1 MEKLEAE
8 SDVEPQGRP
17 RSCTWPP
24 LPEAS
29 VDLPLP
35 PPGLDPGQM
44 RKAKSSRR
52 NAWGNLSYADLITKA
67 IESSPERRLTLSQ
80 IYDWMVRFVPYFK
93 DKGDSNSSAGWKNS
107 IRHNLSLHTRFIRV
121 QNEGTGKS
129 SWWMLNP
136 EGGKTGKTPR
146 RRAASMD
153 STSGKFLRI
162 KGKAGKKKQQQVQS
176 APEPTVEGSP
186 SSQQA
191 KWSESPSSHTSD
203 DFDVWADFHNRTN
216 PVAGN
221 MSGRLSPILG
231 NDEPDDLDDDE
242 VTPSSPLMYPSP
254 SSALSP
260 NARCSVEMPRLTEL
274 SSTIGMGEGLSDH
287 LLDELQDGYSVNSAA
302 VLRQRS
308 PGFSF
313 TSKCPTL
320 GNSSNAFCG
329 TVYSQPAM
337 GMMRRL
343 PMQTIQENKQAAFS
357 PGSTYRNSSLQD
369 LLTAMSYGHKE
380 GVVQSDPGIPSMLGP
395 QRNHRQNTGMLNNC
409 DSGQVPYSASLI
421 KSHNLYHPPTLNH
434 HCSVNNS
441 ALASSSGL
449 INSESC
455 GLSSVPHHSYFNSQ
469 GGHGSLLEG
478 PYQGAYHHH
487 HHHHH
492 HHPQVYNQD
501 RFPTDLD
508 LDMFNGTLECDVESI
523 ILNDFMDNDEMDF
536 NFDSALP
543 PQGGFNMAATAQ
555 PANQSW
561 VQG

>member
-8 SDVEPQGRP
+8 TDVEPQVRP

-24 LPEAS
+24 LPEPPS
-29 VDLPLP
+29 DMPLP
-35 PPGLDPGQM
+35 PPGMDPGQM

-153 STSGKFLRI
+153 STGGKFLRI
-162 KGKAGKKKQQQVQS
+162 KGKAGKKKQQQVQT
-176 APEPTVEGSP
+176 APDQTNEGSP
-186 SSQQA
+186 SSQHA

-203 DFDVWADFHNRTN
+203 DFEVWADFHNRSNTT
-216 PVAGN
+216 VGSV
-221 MSGRLSPILG
+221 SGRLSPIMS
-231 NDEPDDLDDDE
+231 NQEPDDLDDDE
-242 VTPSSPLMYPSP
+242 VAPSSPLMYPSP

-260 NARCSVEMPRLTEL
+260 SARCSVEMPRLAEL
-274 SSTIGMGEGLSDH
+274 TGTIGLGDGLADH
-287 LLDELQDGYSVNSAA
+287 LMDELQDGYSVTSGTA
-302 VLRQRS
+302 LRQRS

-313 TSKCPTL
+313 SSKCPSLSPPSGTY
-320 GNSSNAFCG
+320 CG
-329 TVYSQPAM
+329 SIYSQPAI

-357 PGSTYRNSSLQD
+357 SGSTYRNSSIQD
-369 LLTAMSYGHKE
+369 LLSTMTYGHKE
-380 GVVQSDPGIPSMLGP
+380 GTAQGETGLSPVVGA
-395 QRNHRQNTGMLNNC
+395 QRNHRQNSGMLSSC
-409 DSGQVPYSASLI
+409 DSGLVPYSTNLMKNHS
-421 KSHNLYHPPTLNH
+421 LYHPSTLNH

-441 ALASSSGL
+441 ALANAGGL
-449 INSESC
+449 VNSESC
-455 GLSSVPHHSYFNSQ
+455 GLASSQHHSYFSNQ
-469 GGHGSLLEG
+469 GGHGSLLEA
-478 PYQGAYHHH
+478 PYQGMYH

-501 RFPTDLD
+501 RFPADLD

-543 PQGGFNMAATAQ
+543 PQGGFTMAAAPQ
-555 PANQSW
+555 PVNHSW

>member
-8 SDVEPQGRP
+8 PDVEPQGRP

-24 LPEAS
+24 LPEPS
-29 VDLPLP
+29 SEMPLP

-153 STSGKFLRI
+153 SAGGKFLRM
-162 KGKAGKKKQQQVQS
+162 KGKAGKKKQQQVQ
-176 APEPTVEGSP
+176 ATPDRTVEGSP
-186 SSQQA
+186 SSQHA

-203 DFDVWADFHNRTN
+203 DFDVWAEFHNRANSTT
-216 PVAGN
+216 GT
-221 MSGRLSPILG
+221 MSGRLSPIMA
-231 NDEPDDLDDDE
+231 NEEPDDLEDDD
-242 VTPSSPLMYPSP
+242 VAPSSPLMYPSP

-260 NARCSVEMPRLTEL
+260 TARCSVDMPRLADLTG
-274 SSTIGMGEGLSDH
+274 TIGLGEGLADQ
-287 LLDELQDGYSVNSAA
+287 LLDELQDGYSVTSGTA
-302 VLRQRS
+302 LRQRS

-320 GNSSNAFCG
+320 SPSSGAYCG
-329 TVYSQPAM
+329 SIYSQQPM
-337 GMMRRL
+337 GIMRRL

-369 LLTAMSYGHKE
+369 LLSTMTYGHKDSTGQGE
-380 GVVQSDPGIPSMLGP
+380 PGITPVVAQ
-395 QRNHRQNTGMLNNC
+395 QRNHRQNPGMLGNC
-409 DSGQVPYSASLI
+409 DSGLMPYSTTLM
-421 KSHNLYHPPTLNH
+421 KSHSLYHPSTLNH

-441 ALASSSGL
+441 ALASASGL
-449 INSESC
+449 VNSSESC
-455 GLSSVPHHSYFNSQ
+455 GLSSTQHHPYFSNQ
-469 GGHGSLLEG
+469 VGHGSLLEAQ
-478 PYQGAYHHH
+478 YQGVY

-492 HHPQVYNQD
+492 HHPQMYNQD
-501 RFPTDLD
+501 RFPADLD

-543 PQGGFNMAATAQ
+543 PQNGFNMAAAPQ

>member
-24 LPEAS
+24 LPDPS
-29 VDLPLP
+29 SDIPLP

-153 STSGKFLRI
+153 SASGKFLRI

-176 APEPTVEGSP
+176 APEHTSEGSP
-186 SSQQA
+186 SSQHA

-203 DFDVWADFHNRTN
+203 DFEVWAEFHTRAN
-216 PVAGN
+216 PATGA
-221 MSGRLSPILG
+221 MSGRLSPIMAS
-231 NDEPDDLDDDE
+231 DEPDDLEDDE
-242 VTPSSPLMYPSP
+242 VAPSSPLMYPSP

-260 NARCSVEMPRLTEL
+260 SARCSVEMPRLAEL
-274 SSTIGMGEGLSDH
+274 TGTMGLGEALSDH
-287 LLDELQDGYSVNSAA
+287 LLDEMQDSYNVSSGAA
-302 VLRQRS
+302 LRQRS

-313 TSKCPTL
+313 TSKCPTMSPTS
-320 GNSSNAFCG
+320 GSYCG
-329 TVYSQPAM
+329 AIYSQPAM

-357 PGSTYRNSSLQD
+357 SSSTYRNSSLQD
-369 LLTAMSYGHKE
+369 ILSAMSYGHKDTI
-380 GVVQSDPGIPSMLGP
+380 GQGDPGLTTVVGL
-395 QRNHRQNTGMLNNC
+395 QRSHRQNTNMIGSC
-409 DSGQVPYSASLI
+409 DSPTVPYAASLM
-421 KSHNLYHPPTLNH
+421 KSHSLYHPPTLNH

-441 ALASSSGL
+441 ALVSASGL
-449 INSESC
+449 VNSSESC
-455 GLSSVPHHSYFNSQ
+455 GLASAPHHAYYGSQ
-469 GGHGSLLEG
+469 GAHGGLLEG
-478 PYQGAYHHH
+478 PYQGSY
-487 HHHHH
+487 HHH
-492 HHPQVYNQD
+492 HHPQMYNQD

-543 PQGGFNMAATAQ
+543 PQGGFNMAAATQ
-555 PANQSW
+555 SANQSW

>member
-24 LPEAS
+24 LPEPS
-29 VDLPLP
+29 SDMPLP

-153 STSGKFLRI
+153 SANGKFLRI
-162 KGKAGKKKQQQVQS
+162 KGKAGKKKQQAQT
-176 APEPTVEGSP
+176 APEQTEGSP
-186 SSQQA
+186 ASQQA
-191 KWSESPSSHTSD
+191 KWSESPASHTSD
-203 DFDVWADFHNRTN
+203 DFEVWAEFHNRAN

-231 NDEPDDLDDDE
+231 NDEPDELEDDE

-260 NARCSVEMPRLTEL
+260 SAHCSVEMPRLAEM
-274 SSTIGMGEGLSDH
+274 SGSIGLGEGLSDH
-287 LLDELQDGYSVNSAA
+287 LLDELQDGYSVNSATS
-302 VLRQRS
+302 LRQRS

-313 TSKCPTL
+313 TSKCPPLSNT
-320 GNSSNAFCG
+320 SNAFCG
-329 TVYSQPAM
+329 TIYSQPTM

-343 PMQTIQENKQAAFS
+343 PMQTIQENKQATFS

-369 LLTAMSYGHKE
+369 LLTSMSYGHKE
-380 GVVQSDPGIPSMLGP
+380 AISQTDPGLASTMGP

-409 DSGQVPYSASLI
+409 DSGSIPYSTSLI
-421 KSHNLYHPPTLNH
+421 KSHNLYHPSTLNH

-441 ALASSSGL
+441 ALASLSGL
-449 INSESC
+449 VNSESC
-455 GLSSVPHHSYFNSQ
+455 SLSSVPHHSYFSSQ
-469 GGHGSLLEG
+469 SVHGNLLEG
-478 PYQGAYHHH
+478 PYQGVYHH

-492 HHPQVYNQD
+492 HHPQVCNQD
-501 RFPTDLD
+501 RFPPDLD

-543 PQGGFNMAATAQ
+543 PQGGFNMAAAAQ
-555 PANQSW
+555 PNQSW

>member
-1 MEKLEAE
+1 MEKLEPE

-24 LPEAS
+24 LPEPS
-29 VDLPLP
+29 SDMPLP

-153 STSGKFLRI
+153 SASGKFLRI
-162 KGKAGKKKQQQVQS
+162 KGKAGKKKQQAQT
-176 APEPTVEGSP
+176 APEQTEGSP
-186 SSQQA
+186 ASQQA
-191 KWSESPSSHTSD
+191 KWSESPTSHTSD
-203 DFDVWADFHNRTN
+203 DFEVWAEFHNRAN

-231 NDEPDDLDDDE
+231 NDEPDELEDDE

-260 NARCSVEMPRLTEL
+260 SAHCSVEMPRLAEM
-274 SSTIGMGEGLSDH
+274 SGSIGLGEGLSDH
-287 LLDELQDGYSVNSAA
+287 LLDELQDGYSVNSATS
-302 VLRQRS
+302 LRQRS

-313 TSKCPTL
+313 TSKCPPLSNT
-320 GNSSNAFCG
+320 SNAFCG
-329 TVYSQPAM
+329 TIYSQPTM

-343 PMQTIQENKQAAFS
+343 PMQTIQENKQATFS

-369 LLTAMSYGHKE
+369 LLTSMSYGHKE
-380 GVVQSDPGIPSMLGP
+380 AISQTDPGLASTMGP

-409 DSGQVPYSASLI
+409 DSGSIPYSTSLI
-421 KSHNLYHPPTLNH
+421 KSHNLYHPSTLNH

-441 ALASSSGL
+441 ALASLSGL
-449 INSESC
+449 VNSESC
-455 GLSSVPHHSYFNSQ
+455 SLSSVPHHSYFSSQ
-469 GGHGSLLEG
+469 SVHGNLLEG
-478 PYQGAYHHH
+478 PYQGVYHH

-492 HHPQVYNQD
+492 HHPQVCNQD
-501 RFPTDLD
+501 RFPPDLD

-543 PQGGFNMAATAQ
+543 PQGGFNMAAAAQ
-555 PANQSW
+555 PNQSW

>member
-1 MEKLEAE
+1 MMEKLEAE

-24 LPEAS
+24 LPDPS
-29 VDLPLP
+29 SDMPLP

-153 STSGKFLRI
+153 NTNGKFLRM
-162 KGKAGKKKQQQVQS
+162 KGKTGKKKQQQVQS
-176 APEPTVEGSP
+176 APDRTGEDSP
-186 SSQQA
+186 SSQHA
-191 KWSESPSSHTSD
+191 KWSESPSSRNSD
-203 DFDVWADFHNRTN
+203 DFEVWADFHSRAN
-216 PVAGN
+216 PVAGTL
-221 MSGRLSPILG
+221 SGRLSPIMA
-231 NDEPDDLDDDE
+231 NDEPDNLEDDE
-242 VTPSSPLMYPSP
+242 VAPSSPLMYPSP

-260 NARCSVEMPRLTEL
+260 STRCSVEMPRLAEL
-274 SSTIGMGEGLSDH
+274 TGSIGLGEGLADH
-287 LLDELQDGYSVNSAA
+287 LLDELQDGYSLSPGAT
-302 VLRQRS
+302 LRQRS

-313 TSKCPTL
+313 TTKCPTL
-320 GNSSNAFCG
+320 SPTSGAYCG
-329 TVYSQPAM
+329 SIYSQPAM
-337 GMMRRL
+337 GIMRRL
-343 PMQTIQENKQAAFS
+343 PMQTIQENKQATFS
-357 PGSTYRNSSLQD
+357 SGSTYRNSSLQD
-369 LLTAMSYGHKE
+369 ILSAMSYGHKE
-380 GVVQSDPGIPSMLGP
+380 GIGQSDPGLVNMLGQ
-395 QRNHRQNTGMLNNC
+395 QRTHRQNTGMLSSC
-409 DSGQVPYSASLI
+409 ESGPMPYSVGLM
-421 KSHNLYHPPTLNH
+421 KSHSLYHQSTLNH

-449 INSESC
+449 VNNSESC
-455 GLSSVPHHSYFNSQ
+455 SLASTPHHAYFSSQ
-469 GGHGSLLEG
+469 AGHGSLLEG
-478 PYQGAYHHH
+478 PYQGAY
-487 HHHHH
+487 HHH

-543 PQGGFNMAATAQ
+543 PQGGFNMAVTPQ
-555 PANQSW
+555 PANHSW

>member
-24 LPEAS
+24 LPEPS
-29 VDLPLP
+29 SDMPLP

-162 KGKAGKKKQQQVQS
+162 KGKAGKKKQQVQA
-176 APEPTVEGSP
+176 APEPTGEGSP

-191 KWSESPSSHTSD
+191 KWSESPSSHNSD
-203 DFDVWADFHNRTN
+203 DFEVWAEFHNRAN

-221 MSGRLSPILG
+221 LSGRLSPILG
-231 NDEPDDLDDDE
+231 NDEPDELEDDE

-260 NARCSVEMPRLTEL
+260 SARCSVEMPRLAEMSGNIGL
-274 SSTIGMGEGLSDH
+274 SEGLSDH
-287 LLDELQDGYSVNSAA
+287 LLDELQDGYNVNSAA
-302 VLRQRS
+302 ALRQRS

-313 TSKCPTL
+313 TSKCPTA
-320 GNSSNAFCG
+320 NNTSNAFCG
-329 TVYSQPAM
+329 TIYSQPAM

-357 PGSTYRNSSLQD
+357 PSSTYRNSSLQD

-380 GVVQSDPGIPSMLGP
+380 GIMQSDPGLATILGP
-395 QRNHRQNTGMLNNC
+395 QRSHRQNMNMINSC
-409 DSGQVPYSASLI
+409 DSVQVPYSASLI
-421 KSHNLYHPPTLNH
+421 KSHNLYHPSTLNH

-441 ALASSSGL
+441 ALVSVSGL
-449 INSESC
+449 GNSESC
-455 GLSSVPHHSYFNSQ
+455 GLSSVPHHSYFSSQ

-487 HHHHH
+487 HHHH
-492 HHPQVYNQD
+492 PQMYNQD

-523 ILNDFMDNDEMDF
+523 ILNDFMDSDEMDF

-543 PQGGFNMAATAQ
+543 PQGGFSMAATAQ

>member
-1 MEKLEAE
+1 
-8 SDVEPQGRP
+8 
-17 RSCTWPP
+17 
-24 LPEAS
+24 
-29 VDLPLP
+29 
-35 PPGLDPGQM
+35 M

-153 STSGKFLRI
+153 SASGKFLRM

-176 APEPTVEGSP
+176 APEHSSEGSP
-186 SSQQA
+186 SSQHA

-203 DFDVWADFHNRTN
+203 DFEVWAEFHSRAN
-216 PVAGN
+216 PSTGTI
-221 MSGRLSPILG
+221 SGRLSPIMAS
-231 NDEPDDLDDDE
+231 DEPDDLEDDE
-242 VTPSSPLMYPSP
+242 VAPSSPLMYPSP

-260 NARCSVEMPRLTEL
+260 SARCSVEMPRLAEL
-274 SSTIGMGEGLSDH
+274 TGTMGLGEGLSDH
-287 LLDELQDGYSVNSAA
+287 LLDEMQDSYNVSTGAA
-302 VLRQRS
+302 LRQRS

-320 GNSSNAFCG
+320 SPPSGAYCG
-329 TVYSQPAM
+329 SIYSQPAM

-343 PMQTIQENKQAAFS
+343 PMQTIQENKQAAFTS
-357 PGSTYRNSSLQD
+357 GNAYRNSSLQD
-369 LLTAMSYGHKE
+369 ILTAMSYGHKE
-380 GVVQSDPGIPSMLGP
+380 TMGHGDPGLTTVAGL
-395 QRNHRQNTGMLNNC
+395 QRSHRQNSNMMSSC
-409 DSGQVPYSASLI
+409 DSATVPYSASFM
-421 KSHNLYHPPTLNH
+421 KSHSLYHPSTLNH

-441 ALASSSGL
+441 ALVSAGGMVNSS
-449 INSESC
+449 ETC
-455 GLSSVPHHSYFNSQ
+455 GLTSVPHHVYYSSQ
-469 GGHGSLLEG
+469 GAHGSLLEG
-478 PYQGAYHHH
+478 SYQASYHHH
-487 HHHHH
+487 T
-492 HHPQVYNQD
+492 QMYSQD

-543 PQGGFNMAATAQ
+543 PQGGFNMAATTQ

>member
-1 MEKLEAE
+1 MEKLETE

-24 LPEAS
+24 LPEPPS
-29 VDLPLP
+29 DLPLQ

-52 NAWGNLSYADLITKA
+52 NAWGNLSYANLITKA

-80 IYDWMVRFVPYFK
+80 IYDWMFRFVPYFK

-146 RRAASMD
+146 RRTASLD
-153 STSGKFLRI
+153 NANGKFLRI
-162 KGKAGKKKQQQVQS
+162 KGKTGKKKQQQIQS
-176 APEPTVEGSP
+176 APERTVEDSP
-186 SSQQA
+186 SSQHA

-203 DFDVWADFHNRTN
+203 DFDVWADFHSRSNHATSTI
-216 PVAGN
+216 
-221 MSGRLSPILG
+221 SGRLSPIMA
-231 NDEPDDLDDDE
+231 NNEPDDLEDDD
-242 VTPSSPLMYPSP
+242 VAPSSPLMYPSP

-260 NARCSVEMPRLTEL
+260 STRCSVEMPRLAEL
-274 SSTIGMGEGLSDH
+274 SGTAGLGEGLSDH
-287 LLDELQDGYSVNSAA
+287 LLDELQDGYSVGSGAA
-302 VLRQRS
+302 LRQRS
-308 PGFSF
+308 TGFFS
-313 TSKCPTL
+313 TKCPTL
-320 GNSSNAFCG
+320 SPPSGAYCG
-329 TVYSQPAM
+329 SIYSQSAI
-337 GMMRRL
+337 GMRRL

-357 PGSTYRNSSLQD
+357 PGSAYRHSSVQD
-369 LLTAMSYGHKE
+369 ILSAMSYGHKE
-380 GVVQSDPGIPSMLGP
+380 GLGQSDPGMANVLGQ
-395 QRNHRQNTGMLNNC
+395 QRNHRQNIGMLGNC
-409 DSGQVPYSASLI
+409 DSGPMPYSTSMM
-421 KSHNLYHPPTLNH
+421 KSHSLFHQPSLNH

-441 ALASSSGL
+441 ALISASGL
-449 INSESC
+449 MSNSESC
-455 GLSSVPHHSYFNSQ
+455 SLASAQHHPYFSSQSGN
-469 GGHGSLLEG
+469 GSLMES
-478 PYQGAYHHH
+478 PYQATYHHH
-487 HHHHH
+487 LHHH
-492 HHPQVYNQD
+492 HHPQMYNQD

-523 ILNDFMDNDEMDF
+523 ILNDFMDSDEMDF
-536 NFDSALP
+536 NFDSSLP
-543 PQGGFNMAATAQ
+543 PQNGFNMAVTSQ

>member
-24 LPEAS
+24 LPDPS
-29 VDLPLP
+29 SDMPLP

-153 STSGKFLRI
+153 SASGKFLRM
-162 KGKAGKKKQQQVQS
+162 KGKAGKKKQQSVQS
-176 APEPTVEGSP
+176 APERTTEGSP
-186 SSQQA
+186 SSQHA

-203 DFDVWADFHNRTN
+203 DFEVWAEFHSRANTSTS
-216 PVAGN
+216 AI
-221 MSGRLSPILG
+221 SGRLSPIMA
-231 NDEPDDLDDDE
+231 NDEPDDLEDDD

-260 NARCSVEMPRLTEL
+260 SARCSVEMPRLAEL
-274 SSTIGMGEGLSDH
+274 TGTMALGEGLSDH
-287 LLDELQDGYSVNSAA
+287 LMDELHDGYSVTSGAA
-302 VLRQRS
+302 LRQRS

-320 GNSSNAFCG
+320 SPSSGAYCASI
-329 TVYSQPAM
+329 YSQPAM

-357 PGSTYRNSSLQD
+357 SSSTYRNSSLQD

-380 GVVQSDPGIPSMLGP
+380 TMGQSDPGLTSVVGV
-395 QRNHRQNTGMLNNC
+395 QRSHRQTTGMIGSC
-409 DSGQVPYSASLI
+409 DSGTVPYSASLM
-421 KSHNLYHPPTLNH
+421 KSHSLYHPSTLNH

-441 ALASSSGL
+441 ALVSTSGL
-449 INSESC
+449 VNSSESC
-455 GLSSVPHHSYFNSQ
+455 GLVSIPHHAYYSSQ

-487 HHHHH
+487 HHHH
-492 HHPQVYNQD
+492 PQMYNQD

-543 PQGGFNMAATAQ
+543 PQGGFNMAATTQ

>member
-8 SDVEPQGRP
+8 SDVEPQVRP

-24 LPEAS
+24 LPDPPS
-29 VDLPLP
+29 DMPLP
-35 PPGLDPGQM
+35 PPGLDPGQI

-52 NAWGNLSYADLITKA
+52 NAWGNMSYADLITKA

-153 STSGKFLRI
+153 NANGKFIRM
-162 KGKAGKKKQQQVQS
+162 KGKAGKKKQQVQS
-176 APEPTVEGSP
+176 APERTVEGSP
-186 SSQQA
+186 SSQHA

-203 DFDVWADFHNRTN
+203 DFEVWAEFHSRSN
-216 PVAGN
+216 PATGN
-221 MSGRLSPILG
+221 MSGGLSPIIA
-231 NDEPDDLDDDE
+231 NDEPDDLEDDD

-260 NARCSVEMPRLTEL
+260 SNRCSVEMPRLAEL
-274 SSTIGMGEGLSDH
+274 TGTIGLGDGLADH
-287 LLDELQDGYSVNSAA
+287 LLDELQDSYPVGSGAA
-302 VLRQRS
+302 LRHRS
-308 PGFSF
+308 TGFSF
-313 TSKCPTL
+313 STKCPTL
-320 GNSSNAFCG
+320 SPPSGAYCG
-329 TVYSQPAM
+329 SIYSQPAM
-337 GMMRRL
+337 AMMRRL
-343 PMQTIQENKQAAFS
+343 PMQTIQENKQAAYP
-357 PGSTYRNSSLQD
+357 PGNTYRNSSVQD
-369 LLTAMSYGHKE
+369 FLSAMSYVHKE
-380 GVVQSDPGIPSMLGP
+380 SLGQSDPGLTNVLGT
-395 QRNHRQNTGMLNNC
+395 QRSHRQNIGMLGNC
-409 DSGQVPYSASLI
+409 DSGLMPYSTGLL
-421 KSHNLYHPPTLNH
+421 KSQILYHQSTLNH

-441 ALASSSGL
+441 ALISGSGMVN
-449 INSESC
+449 NSESC
-455 GLSSVPHHSYFNSQ
+455 SLVSAQHHTYFSSQSGN
-469 GGHGSLLEG
+469 GSLMEG
-478 PYQGAYHHH
+478 PYQATYHH

-492 HHPQVYNQD
+492 HHPQLYNQD

-536 NFDSALP
+536 NFDSSLP
-543 PQGGFNMAATAQ
+543 PQGGYNMAVNSQ